1 MHGRMI
7 HNLSGKLDSQ
17 LYDRD
22 GQVRELSFISQEHRF
37 KKKKPLV
44 SLRSL

>member
-7 HNLSGKLDSQ
+7 HKLSGELDSQ

-22 GQVRELSFISQEHRF
+22 GQVRELLDTHTCLDDS
-37 KKKKPLV
+37 P
-44 SLRSL
+44 SLFFSSV